1 MANMGST
8 DFSELKK
15 LQENL
20 NKMVGSEA
28 ARTAFCESCAK
39 ELAARLL
46 RAVIKRTP
54 VGDYSGAPYT
64 CETGIAHK
72 GNKVAGKKG
81 GTLRRGW
88 TTGSDNVK
96 QALNNLR
103 VTQSGDLYTIEIT
116 NPVEYASYVEY
127 GHRTANHKGWV
138 PGHLMM
144 TISENEI
151 RRIAPQLLEKK
162 LTEFLKGAFDA

>member
-1 MANMGST
+1 MAKMGSA

-54 VGDYSGAPYT
+54 VGVYPAGSGRVG
-64 CETGIAHK
+64 GI
-72 GNKVAGKKG
+72 
-81 GTLRRGW
+81 LRRGW
-88 TTGSDNVK
+88 TAESDNVQ
-96 QALNNLR
+96 QALNNLH
-103 VTQSGDLYTIEIT
+103 VAKSGGVYTIEIT

-127 GHRTANHKGWV
+127 GHRTPNHAKWV
-138 PGHLMM
+138 PGKFMM

-151 RRIAPQLLEKK
+151 RRIAPQLLEKR

>member
-1 MANMGST
+1 MEKMGNT
-8 DFSELKK
+8 DFSELKN
-15 LQENL
+15 LQEKL

-28 ARTAFCESCAK
+28 ARTAFCEACAK

-54 VGDYSGAPYT
+54 VGVYPEGSGR
-64 CETGIAHK
+64 
-72 GNKVAGKKG
+72 VG

-88 TTGSDNVK
+88 TAESDNVQ
-96 QALNNLR
+96 QALNNLSATKNGG
-103 VTQSGDLYTIEIT
+103 VYTIEIT

-127 GHRTANHKGWV
+127 GHRTSNHAKWV
-138 PGHLMM
+138 PGKSMM

-151 RRIAPQLLEKK
+151 RRIAPQLLEKR
-162 LTEFLKGAFDA
+162 LAEFLKGAFDA

>member
-1 MANMGST
+1 MAKMGSA

-15 LQENL
+15 LQDNL

-28 ARTAFCESCAK
+28 TRTAFCESCAK

-54 VGDYSGAPYT
+54 VGVYPAGSGR
-64 CETGIAHK
+64 
-72 GNKVAGKKG
+72 VG

-88 TTGSDNVK
+88 TVENDNAQ
-96 QALNNLR
+96 QALNNLH
-103 VTQSGDLYTIEIT
+103 VTKSGDVYTIEIT

-127 GHRTANHKGWV
+127 GHRTPNHAKWV
-138 PGHLMM
+138 PGKFMM

-151 RRIAPQLLEKK
+151 RRIAPQLLEKR

>member
-1 MANMGST
+1 MAKMGSA

-28 ARTAFCESCAK
+28 ARTAFCEACAK

-46 RAVIKRTP
+46 RAVIKKTP
-54 VGDYSGAPYT
+54 VGNYSGAPYT
-64 CETGIAHK
+64 CETRIAHK
-72 GNKVAGKKG
+72 GSKVAGKKG

-88 TTGSDNVK
+88 TTGNDNLR
-96 QALNNLR
+96 QALNNLQA
-103 VTQSGDLYTIEIT
+103 TKSGGVYTIEIT

-127 GHRTANHKGWV
+127 GHRAANHKGWV
-138 PGHLMM
+138 QGHLMM

-151 RRIAPQLLEKK
+151 RRIAPQLLEKR

>member
-1 MANMGST
+1 MAKMGSA

-20 NKMVGSEA
+20 NKLAGSEEV
-28 ARTAFCESCAK
+28 RTAFCEACAK

-54 VGDYSGAPYT
+54 VGVYPAGSGR
-64 CETGIAHK
+64 
-72 GNKVAGKKG
+72 VG

-88 TTGSDNVK
+88 SAGSDNMQ

-103 VTQSGDLYTIEIT
+103 VTKSGGLYTIEIT

-127 GHRTANHKGWV
+127 GHRTSNHAKWV
-138 PGHLMM
+138 PGKFMM

-151 RRIAPQLLEKK
+151 RRIAPQLLEKR